1 MYNPDTD
8 LIFPPRAIHA
18 LAEERT
24 NAWKK
29 LVASVETAGPDSL
42 EQTAFIL
49 IMARMSACA
58 TCNSDSF
65 RALNGCI
72 VCARQSLRRFKGT
85 DQDLMELFQGARDE
99 VERYMEKKGLSENR
113 E

>member
-1 MYNPDTD
+1 MFNPNTD

-24 NAWKK
+24 DAWQE
-29 LVASVETAGPDSL
+29 LVRTVENAGPNSL

-49 IMARMSACA
+49 VMARMSACA

-65 RALNGCI
+65 RALNGCAT
-72 VCARQSLRRFKGT
+72 CARQSLKRYRGT
-85 DQDLMELFQGARDE
+85 DQDLQELFNTARDE
-99 VERYMEKKGLSENR
+99 VERYMEKKGLNE
-113 E
+113 

>member
-18 LAEERT
+18 LAAERT
-24 NAWKK
+24 AVWRS
-29 LVASVETAGPDSL
+29 LVESVEKAGQGSL
-42 EQTAFIL
+42 DQTAFIL

-65 RALNGCI
+65 RALNGCV
-72 VCARQSLRRFKGT
+72 VCARQSIKRFKGS
-85 DQDLMELFQGARDE
+85 DQDLVELFQTAKDE
-99 VERYMEKKGLSENR
+99 VERYMEKKS
-113 E
+113 